1 MNRAELMW
9 RGGGMGRSGRAWEN
23 VRPGRQ
29 AGMVGRADNS
39 GERLVQ
45 HVDK

>member
-1 MNRAELMW
+1 MSRAELMW
-9 RGGGMGRSGRAWEN
+9 RGRGGGRSGGAWEN

-29 AGMVGRADNS
+29 AGMVGGADNL